1 VNEVLSAFKNAG
13 SEARYI
19 ALDIRDHQAV
29 SASLD
34 EVRRAWGPI
43 AGIVHGAGV
52 LADKLIAELTPE
64 RFEAVF
70 STKVEGLEA
79 LLDATRKDPL
89 RFIALFS
96 SVAARNGNPGQAAY
110 AMANE
115 VMNRV
120 AHAEAAKRGK
130 TRVKSLNWGPWD
142 GGMVTPALRS
152 HFEKNGVSML
162 GIEEGANL
170 FAEEI
175 LRGSD
180 AEIEIVLGAPL
191 SAE

>member
-1 VNEVLSAFKNAG
+1 MTFWPRFKTAG

-19 ALDIRDHQAV
+19 ALDIRDRAAV
-29 SASLD
+29 AQSLD
-34 EVRRAWGPI
+34 EVRGDWGPI
-43 AGIVHGAGV
+43 AGLVHGAGV

-120 AHAEAAKRGK
+120 AHAEAAKRGNA
-130 TRVKSLNWGPWD
+130 RASR
-142 GGMVTPALRS
+142 A
-152 HFEKNGVSML
+152 
-162 GIEEGANL
+162 
-170 FAEEI
+170 
-175 LRGSD
+175 
-180 AEIEIVLGAPL
+180 
-191 SAE
+191 